1 MDNNIQYSQ
10 GLFET
15 FIYNG
20 DTPSLERH
28 LKRLNNS
35 SKELFDIELDLDN
48 IKTTL
53 NQYPKNTVLKLLVAY
68 DETKIF
74 YEKPKTYKVYIKNR
88 EKGPIPSVVNLT
100 ILPYK
105 RHSKDITIYHKTTN
119 YLLNT
124 LAKRKAQEMGFFDG
138 IFLNENDD
146 IQECSSSNILFE
158 KDGKYYSPYIQ
169 SGILFGITLQTLKD
183 HLNIEFLPIKA
194 KDLKEFERAFIL
206 NSVIGVKSIKNIDHI
221 NYKIDQDLEYYLNSW
236 IEKENSL

>member
-35 SKELFDIELDLDN
+35 SKELFDIELDIDN

-88 EKGPIPSVVNLT
+88 EKGSLPSVVSLT
-100 ILPYK
+100 ISPYK

-236 IEKENSL
+236 IEKENS

>member
-15 FIYNG
+15 FVYNG

-53 NQYPKNTVLKLLVAY
+53 NQYSKNTVLKLLLVAY

-88 EKGPIPSVVNLT
+88 EKGSLPSVVKPNNLT
-100 ILPYK
+100 L
-105 RHSKDITIYHKTTN
+105 
-119 YLLNT
+119 
-124 LAKRKAQEMGFFDG
+124 
-138 IFLNENDD
+138 
-146 IQECSSSNILFE
+146 
-158 KDGKYYSPYIQ
+158 
-169 SGILFGITLQTLKD
+169 
-183 HLNIEFLPIKA
+183 
-194 KDLKEFERAFIL
+194 
-206 NSVIGVKSIKNIDHI
+206 
-221 NYKIDQDLEYYLNSW
+221 
-236 IEKENSL
+236 

>member
-53 NQYPKNTVLKLLVAY
+53 NQYPKNTVLKILIAY

-88 EKGPIPSVVNLT
+88 EKGPIPSVVSLT
-100 ILPYK
+100 ISPYK

-206 NSVIGVKSIKNIDHI
+206 NSVIGVKSIKSIDHI

-236 IEKENSL
+236 IEKENS

>member
-20 DTPSLERH
+20 DTPSLQRH

-88 EKGPIPSVVNLT
+88 EKGPIPSVVSLT
-100 ILPYK
+100 ISPYK

-124 LAKRKAQEMGFFDG
+124 LAKRKAREMGFFDG

-146 IQECSSSNILFE
+146 IQECSSSNIIFE
-158 KDGKYYSPYIQ
+158 KGGKYYSPYIQ

-206 NSVIGVKSIKNIDHI
+206 NSVIGVKSIKSIDHI
-221 NYKIDQDLEYYLNSW
+221 NYKIYQDLEYYLNSW
-236 IEKENSL
+236 IEKENS

>member
-88 EKGPIPSVVNLT
+88 EKGPIPSVVSLT
-100 ILPYK
+100 ISPYK

-206 NSVIGVKSIKNIDHI
+206 NSVIGVKSIKSIDHI

-236 IEKENSL
+236 IEKENS

>member
-53 NQYPKNTVLKLLVAY
+53 NQYTKNTVLKLLVAY

-88 EKGPIPSVVNLT
+88 EKGPIPSVVSLT
-100 ILPYK
+100 ISPYK

-206 NSVIGVKSIKNIDHI
+206 NSVIGVKSIKSIDNI

-236 IEKENSL
+236 IEKENS

>member
-20 DTPSLERH
+20 DTPSLQRH

-88 EKGPIPSVVNLT
+88 EKGLIPSVVSLT
-100 ILPYK
+100 ISPYK

-146 IQECSSSNILFE
+146 IQECSSSNIIFE

-183 HLNIEFLPIKA
+183 HINIEFLPIKA

-206 NSVIGVKSIKNIDHI
+206 NSVIGVKSIKSIDHI

-236 IEKENSL
+236 IEKENS

>member
-15 FIYNG
+15 FVYNG

>member
-35 SKELFDIELDLDN
+35 SRELFNIELDLDN

-53 NQYPKNTVLKLLVAY
+53 NQYPKNTVLKLLIAY

-74 YEKPKTYKVYIKNR
+74 YEKPKTYKVYIKKR
-88 EKGPIPSVVNLT
+88 EKGHLPEIVNLR
-100 ILPYK
+100 ISPYK

-124 LAKRKAQEMGFFDG
+124 LAKRQAKETGFFDA
-138 IFLNENDD
+138 IFLNEKEH
-146 IQECSSSNILFE
+146 IQECTSSNLLLV
-158 KDGKYYSPYIQ
+158 KDDKYYSPSVE
-169 SGILFGITLQTLKD
+169 SGMLLGITLQTLKEQI
-183 HLNIEFLPIKA
+183 NIYFLPIEV
-194 KDLKEFERAFIL
+194 KDLKDFEKAFIL
-206 NSVIGVKSIKNIDHI
+206 NSVIGVKSVNAIEDI
-221 NYKIDQDLEYYLNSW
+221 NFKVDKDLENYLN
-236 IEKENSL
+236 ICVQKENL

>member
-28 LKRLNNS
+28 LKRLNSS
-35 SKELFDIELDLDN
+35 SKELFDIELDLNN

-88 EKGPIPSVVNLT
+88 EKGPLPSVVSLT
-100 ILPYK
+100 ISPYK

-146 IQECSSSNILFE
+146 IQECSSSNIIFE

-183 HLNIEFLPIKA
+183 HINIEFLPIKA

-206 NSVIGVKSIKNIDHI
+206 NSVIGVKSIKSIDHI

-236 IEKENSL
+236 IEKENS

>member
-20 DTPSLERH
+20 DTPSLQRH

-35 SKELFDIELDLDN
+35 SKELFDVELDLDN

-88 EKGPIPSVVNLT
+88 EKGPIPSVVSLT
-100 ILPYK
+100 ISPYK

-124 LAKRKAQEMGFFDG
+124 LAKRKAQEIGFFDG

-183 HLNIEFLPIKA
+183 HINIEFLPIKA

-236 IEKENSL
+236 IEKENS

>member
-20 DTPSLERH
+20 DTPSLQRH

-53 NQYPKNTVLKLLVAY
+53 NQYPKNTVLKILIAY

-88 EKGPIPSVVNLT
+88 EKGPIPSVVSLT
-100 ILPYK
+100 ISPYK

-206 NSVIGVKSIKNIDHI
+206 NSVIGVKSIKSIDHI

-236 IEKENSL
+236 IEKENS

>member
-20 DTPSLERH
+20 DTPSLQRH

-74 YEKPKTYKVYIKNR
+74 YKKPKTYKVYIKNR
-88 EKGPIPSVVNLT
+88 EKGPIPSVVSLT
-100 ILPYK
+100 ISPYK

-146 IQECSSSNILFE
+146 IQECSSSNIIFE

-183 HLNIEFLPIKA
+183 HINIEFLPIKA

-236 IEKENSL
+236 IEKENS

>member
-20 DTPSLERH
+20 DTPSLQRH

-88 EKGPIPSVVNLT
+88 EKGPIPSVVSLT
-100 ILPYK
+100 ISPYK

-183 HLNIEFLPIKA
+183 HINIEFLPIKA

-206 NSVIGVKSIKNIDHI
+206 NSVIGVKSIKSIDHI

-236 IEKENSL
+236 IEKENS

>member
-88 EKGPIPSVVNLT
+88 EKGPIPSVVSLT
-100 ILPYK
+100 ISPYK
-105 RHSKDITIYHKTTN
+105 RHSKDIPIYHKTTN

-146 IQECSSSNILFE
+146 IQECSSSNIIFE

-183 HLNIEFLPIKA
+183 HINIEFLPIKV

-206 NSVIGVKSIKNIDHI
+206 NSVIGVKSIKSIDHI

-236 IEKENSL
+236 IEKENS

>member
-20 DTPSLERH
+20 DTPSLQRH

-88 EKGPIPSVVNLT
+88 EKGPIPSVVSLT
-100 ILPYK
+100 ISPYK

-206 NSVIGVKSIKNIDHI
+206 NSVIGVKSIKSIDHI

-236 IEKENSL
+236 IEKENS